1 MGRHKGIKC
10 SCWHTSWRK
19 SNLYWHKV
27 WKRGKWNVYYLHN
40 LKDSVP
46 SEVVNVSVSQFLE
59 TGQGHPKEVTLFVL
73 YVKLLWDK
81 ILPCHIFF
89 ASFSL
94 QHIYSE
100 KNCALSHVWGLK
112 VLKLCSALLGQSTT
126 VNSCDP
132 GNWGRR
138 KWRESKVRANST
150 CH

>member
-1 MGRHKGIKC
+1 MKKVFNCRKWWKFWQLLPGMFADLMGRHKGIKC

-59 TGQGHPKEVTLFVL
+59 TGQGHPKEVTLFVP

-81 ILPCHIFF
+81 ILPCHIFLLRLAYNIF
-89 ASFSL
+89 IL
-94 QHIYSE
+94 RKIVPYHMYE
-100 KNCALSHVWGLK
+100 
-112 VLKLCSALLGQSTT
+112 VLKF
-126 VNSCDP
+126 
-132 GNWGRR
+132 
-138 KWRESKVRANST
+138 
-150 CH
+150 